1 MTSIKLFLTRLEE
14 INGIN
19 TSRDVNRYI
28 KTQIKIAKHEQD
40 ISFIKKCLNNETL
53 PPFSRIKLATT
64 NNKQFINDIR
74 SQITHKEL
82 NNKIKNKKKL
92 EKSLQDTQNSI
103 LNLEEEQWIE
113 LQSIVESKVAFII
126 DSKKQIH
133 TRKLEKLGITTSHVV
148 DSKFVNKRR
157 NNIDKI
163 EELSNK
169 LKNFKNQFFF

>member
-74 SQITHKEL
+74 SQITHTY
-82 NNKIKNKKKL
+82 KL
-92 EKSLQDTQNSI
+92 THK
-103 LNLEEEQWIE
+103 
-113 LQSIVESKVAFII
+113 
-126 DSKKQIH
+126 
-133 TRKLEKLGITTSHVV
+133 
-148 DSKFVNKRR
+148 
-157 NNIDKI
+157 
-163 EELSNK
+163 
-169 LKNFKNQFFF
+169 